1 MSVRLLRLPAG
12 IAGIVGLERAE
23 AEARPASEPFGR
35 RAVAQDQ
42 STDRPRVVARLE
54 RLGQRPEAPVAH
66 VDIDARVG
74 EEVLRPM
81 RIVPG
86 GDEDRAIR
94 LVDETDRCRP
104 RPTRPATAGRDPR
117 DFALEDE
124 LGADVVRARLR
135 QRDRCQDLPSVWVD
149 GA

>member
-1 MSVRLLRLPAG
+1 MSVRRRRLP
-12 IAGIVGLERAE
+12 AGIVGLERAE

-54 RLGQRPEAPVAH
+54 RLGQGPEPPVANVH
-66 VDIDARVG
+66 VDARVG
-74 EEVLRPM
+74 EQVVRPLGVVAG
-81 RIVPG
+81 R
-86 GDEDRAIR
+86 DEDRAVR
-94 LVDETDRCRP
+94 LVDEADRRRP
-104 RPTRPATAGRDPR
+104 RPTRLASAGRDPR